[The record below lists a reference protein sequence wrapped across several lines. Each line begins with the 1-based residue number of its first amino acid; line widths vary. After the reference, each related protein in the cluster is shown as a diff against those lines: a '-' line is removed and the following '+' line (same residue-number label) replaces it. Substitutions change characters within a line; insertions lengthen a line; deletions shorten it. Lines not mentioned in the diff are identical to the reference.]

1 MTLKS
6 ERLDEYLNKIRL
18 EEPELWDIFTRK
30 EEYNPP
36 FRDKYGRFPYYLSK
50 ERDIFE
56 PRVSKYMVENGLEME
71 YPDGKE
77 FAVCLTH
84 DIDAINYSRM
94 GIITNTG
101 KHILNGQIK
110 DACQRPFCNIIKNW
124 NPWWNFKEIMDLEEE
139 YGAKSTFFIM
149 GLEEGDQDFNYRAED
164 LSHELGN
171 IVDRG
176 WEVGLHGGHEAYN
189 NHKVLTR
196 EKSALE
202 KALGKEVVSYR
213 NHFLRFRVP
222 DTWEILREAGFKY
235 DATFGY
241 ADCTGFRNGM
251 CHFYK
256 PFNLNADRFIDIYEI
271 PMIIMDGSL
280 FNSYMRLDIERA
292 WDIIKQFIDVTAKF
306 KGTVSIIWHN
316 TFFSDEFTLLY
327 KKMVK
332 YCAEMNGFLCSCS
345 EITNSR

>member
-56 PRVSKYMVENGLEME
+56 PRVSKYMVENGLEIE
-71 YPDGKE
+71 YPDGKK

-84 DIDAINYSRM
+84 DIDAINHSRM
-94 GIITNTG
+94 GTITNAG

-110 DACQRPFCNIIKNW
+110 DACKRPFCNIITKW

-149 GLEEGDQDFNYRAED
+149 GLDEGDQDFNYRAED
-164 LSHELGN
+164 LSHELGD

-176 WEVGLHGGHEAYN
+176 WEVGLHGGHEAYRDI
-189 NHKVLTR
+189 K
-196 EKSALE
+196 ALKRQKANLE
-202 KALGKEVVSYR
+202 RALGKRIMGYR
-213 NHFLRFRVP
+213 NHYLRFQVP
-222 DTWEILREAGFKY
+222 ETWELLSASEFKY

-241 ADCTGFRNGM
+241 ADCAGFRNGM
-251 CHFYK
+251 CHPFK
-256 PFNLNADRFIDIYEI
+256 PFDLNTSRYIDLYEIPLTIMDGTLFGSYMRTEIPVAWNIMKHFIDIAHKNNGVI
-271 PMIIMDGSL
+271 NIL
-280 FNSYMRLDIERA
+280 
-292 WDIIKQFIDVTAKF
+292 
-306 KGTVSIIWHN
+306 WHN
-316 TFFSDEFTLLY
+316 TFINSGFKALYIKMLEYCSSVGGALVSGSDL
-327 KKMVK
+327 
-332 YCAEMNGFLCSCS
+332 
-345 EITNSR
+345 II

>member
-56 PRVSKYMVENGLEME
+56 PSVSKYMVENGLEME

-94 GIITNTG
+94 GIIINTG

-124 NPWWNFKEIMDLEEE
+124 NPWWNFKKIMDLEEE

-164 LSHELGN
+164 LTQEIGN

-176 WEVGLHGGHEAYN
+176 WEVGLHGGHGAYN
-189 NHKVLTR
+189 DKIALKK
-196 EKSALE
+196 EKANLE
-202 KALGKEVVSYR
+202 KALGSKVMGYR
-213 NHFLRFRVP
+213 NHFLRFKVP
-222 DTWEILREAGFKY
+222 ETWELLEKASFKY

-241 ADCTGFRNGM
+241 ADCAGFRNGM
-251 CHFYK
+251 CHPFR
-256 PFNLNADRFIDIYEI
+256 PFNISANRFIDIWEI
-271 PMIIMDGSL
+271 PLAIMDGTL
-280 FNSYMRLDIERA
+280 FYSYMRLNINIA
-292 WDIIKQFIDVTAKF
+292 WDIIKRQIDLAK
-306 KGTVSIIWHN
+306 KYNGVINILWHN
-316 TFFSDEFTLLY
+316 TFMQGDYLKLYIKLLR
-327 KKMVK
+327 
-332 YCAEMNGFLCSCS
+332 YCSYEGFALCSGS
-345 EITNSR
+345 QLII